1 MTEDWLTPFEMET
14 LPLATPTLAY
24 IMGVRFLTDYLKGDI
39 YLKINGPLQ
48 NLRRAQA
55 QLKLAQLFLL
65 QP

>member
-1 MTEDWLTPFEMET
+1 MET